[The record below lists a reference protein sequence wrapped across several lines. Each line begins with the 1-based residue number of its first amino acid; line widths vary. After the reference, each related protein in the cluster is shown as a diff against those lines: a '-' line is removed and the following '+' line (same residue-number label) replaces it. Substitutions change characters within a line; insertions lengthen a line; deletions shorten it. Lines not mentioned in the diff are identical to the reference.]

1 MGLIHSVE
9 DPNKVD
15 PSLLREFSSLMT
27 SKLEQEFFL
36 VLELPIGLEIQT
48 STLALQIF
56 SLQSLH
62 QFHKPILNCLSISY
76 HIDSAFLESTTY
88 ISQFIVN

>member
-1 MGLIHSVE
+1 MGLIQSVE

-15 PSLLREFSSLMT
+15 PSLLKREFSSLMT

-48 STLALQIF
+48 STLALQILD
-56 SLQSLH
+56 LQS
-62 QFHKPILNCLSISY
+62 P
-76 HIDSAFLESTTY
+76 
-88 ISQFIVN
+88 